1 MGFADVEKSG
11 AHFLTGDVLYV
22 VALQA
27 ESLLIVR
34 DRIFQRMH
42 RDSKVINSLQH
53 GLMIVLRC
61 RSGKNKFR

>member
-1 MGFADVEKSG
+1 MGFTDVEKSG
-11 AHFLTGDVLYV
+11 AHFLVGDFLHV

-42 RDSKVINSLQH
+42 RDPEVINTLQH
-53 GLMIVLRC
+53 GLMIVLR
-61 RSGKNKFR
+61 RRAGKNKFR